1 MNPLGVHLTCT
12 CPGIS
17 HNLVVRTIGL
27 IFSRTDP
34 PGSIFLVQILT
45 KFDGRYFW
53 GQFKVDFTHNHSVA
67 VPKIIMDIG
76 GFVWKRGCFKRV
88 HALLSSSSQRLSCII
103 PFLFHSPKS
112 TVSTCFCFCFFSSG
126 FIHSWN
132 LGSGFDN
139 IILIHPKIFIFKR
152 TLRRRNNM

>member
-76 GFVWKRGCFKRV
+76 DFVWKRGCFKRV
-88 HALLSSSSQRLSCII
+88 HALLGSSSQRLSCII

-112 TVSTCFCFCFFSSG
+112 TVSTCFCFCFF
-126 FIHSWN
+126 FPVDLYT
-132 LGSGFDN
+132 LGIWGLDL
-139 IILIHPKIFIFKR
+139 II
-152 TLRRRNNM
+152 